1 MKRMLLIFSLV
12 FFSVIFIGGST
23 GFAATMYQIT
33 KITSG
38 QAQAKAVEVEKINLE
53 ASVNGE
59 IAIALKMAD
68 SPIIQ
73 RYFANPSDPDLER
86 IAFEEIAGYRRA
98 FTGNTVFWVNDVDK
112 RFYSDDSYSYTID
125 TSDPNNYWYL
135 MTLNQTAKYN
145 FNINYNDTLKVTN
158 LWINAPVFNSA
169 RKGIGILGTGI
180 DLTAFINSIYR
191 GYSGTAA
198 LYFFNAEGEITGA
211 RDTTLVAN
219 KVTLEKELGS
229 NGAEIL
235 SRAKELKYGEYQHFS
250 TSDSVIAI
258 GEVPAL
264 GWYITAI
271 LPYTIADGL
280 SNTTMNI
287 LFLGMMAIIAI
298 IFVVFYVFIS
308 RMLKPL
314 NDIVQT
320 LSQISTDWDLTRRLH
335 FNRRDEIGT
344 LGDFFNQTF
353 ERIRDLIFN
362 IKKETQTLSEIGGDL
377 ARNMNET
384 AAAINEITANIQS
397 IKSRVINQSA
407 SVTETHA
414 TMEQV
419 EVNINKLNGH
429 IEAQGSDISQASSS
443 IEEMIANV
451 RSVTGTLGHN
461 VENVMTLRDAA
472 EIGRS
477 GLHEVVTDIQEIE
490 RESEGLLEINAVMEN
505 IASQTN
511 LLSMNAAIEAA
522 HAGEAGKGFAVVAGE
537 IRKLAENSSNQSKT
551 ISTVLKKIKGSID
564 KITHS
569 TENVLNKFEA
579 IVASIETV
587 TEQEENIRGAMEEQG
602 AGSKQILDG
611 ISNINEIT
619 RHVQTA
625 SHEMLDGSK
634 EVIRESSNLEKAT
647 QEITIGMNEMTTG
660 AEQINLAVNHVN
672 DISRKNSKAI
682 DGLMKEISRFKV
694 A

>member
-1 MKRMLLIFSLV
+1 
-12 FFSVIFIGGST
+12 
-23 GFAATMYQIT
+23 
-33 KITSG
+33 
-38 QAQAKAVEVEKINLE
+38 
-53 ASVNGE
+53 
-59 IAIALKMAD
+59 
-68 SPIIQ
+68 
-73 RYFANPSDPDLER
+73 
-86 IAFEEIAGYRRA
+86 
-98 FTGNTVFWVNDVDK
+98 
-112 RFYSDDSYSYTID
+112 
-125 TSDPNNYWYL
+125 
-135 MTLNQTAKYN
+135 MTLNETPKYN
-145 FNINYNDTLKVTN
+145 FNINYNDSLKVTN

-180 DLTAFINSIYR
+180 DLSAFIDSIYKA
-191 GYSGTAA
+191 YKGTAA

-211 RDTTLVAN
+211 KDATLVAT
-219 KVTLEKELGS
+219 KATLESELGG
-229 NGAEIL
+229 NGIEIL
-235 SRAKELKYGEYQHFS
+235 SRIKELRSGEYQHFS

-271 LPYTIADGL
+271 LPYTVVDGL
-280 SNTTMNI
+280 SNITMDI

-298 IFVVFYVFIS
+298 IFIVFYVFVAKI
-308 RMLKPL
+308 LKPL
-314 NDIVQT
+314 NDMVQV
-320 LSQISTDWDLTRRLH
+320 LGQISTDWDLTRRLH
-335 FNRRDEIGT
+335 FHRRDEIGT

-362 IKKETQTLSEIGGDL
+362 IKNETKTLSEIGEDL
-377 ARNMNET
+377 SRNMNDT
-384 AAAINEITANIQS
+384 AAAVNEITANIQS
-397 IKSRVINQSA
+397 IKTRVINQSA

-429 IEAQGSDISQASSS
+429 IEAQGSDISQASSA

-451 RSVTGTLGHN
+451 RSVTGSLGHN
-461 VENVMTLRDAA
+461 VENVVSLKDAS
-472 EIGRS
+472 EVGRS
-477 GLHEVVTDIQEIE
+477 GLHEVATDIKEIA
-490 RESEGLLEINAVMEN
+490 RESEGLFEINAVMET

-537 IRKLAENSSNQSKT
+537 IRKLAVNSSEQSKT
-551 ISTVLKKIKGSID
+551 IINVLKKIKGSID
-564 KITHS
+564 KITSS
-569 TENVLNKFEA
+569 TENVLNRFEA
-579 IVASIETV
+579 IDSNIRTV
-587 TEQEENIRGAMEEQG
+587 NEQEENIRSAMEEQG

-619 RHVQTA
+619 SKVQTA

-634 EVIRESSNLEKAT
+634 EVIKESSNLEKAT
-647 QEITIGMNEMTTG
+647 QEITIGMNEMTAG

-672 DISRKNSKAI
+672 DISRKNRGAI
-682 DGLMKEISRFKV
+682 ETLVKEISRFKV